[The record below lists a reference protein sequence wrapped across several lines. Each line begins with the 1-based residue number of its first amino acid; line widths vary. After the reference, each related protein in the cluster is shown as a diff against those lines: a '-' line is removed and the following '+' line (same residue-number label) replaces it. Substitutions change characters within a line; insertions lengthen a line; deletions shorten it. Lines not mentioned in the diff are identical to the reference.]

1 MKKDLK
7 SLDPFKMELPQGS
20 VTYLALRYSLEFVV
34 VVLGITASFWLS
46 EWSELQ
52 NDLQH
57 HHDKLK
63 GIAQGQVRHIPLWQL
78 HFERVQ

>member
-1 MKKDLK
+1 MKKDPK
-7 SLDPFKMELPQGS
+7 SLDPFKMDLPQGS

-57 HHDKLK
+57 
-63 GIAQGQVRHIPLWQL
+63 
-78 HFERVQ
+78 